1 MRGKRVP
8 TGVLLILV
16 LGFAAATAWLATQP
30 PHVVAATCSTPWE
43 TVLKEI
49 TTQTAK
55 CTSAGQIRFA
65 LAAVCGLVSLSAA
78 TRLVVRF
85 DD

>member
-8 TGVLLILV
+8 AGVLLILV
-16 LGFAAATAWLATQP
+16 LGFASACAWFATQP
-30 PHVVAATCSTPWE
+30 PQVVAATCSAPWE

-49 TTQTAK
+49 TQTAR
-55 CTSAGQIRFA
+55 CNSAGQIRF
-65 LAAVCGLVSLSAA
+65 LIAAVCGLASLSAA
-78 TRLVVRF
+78 TRLVIRF